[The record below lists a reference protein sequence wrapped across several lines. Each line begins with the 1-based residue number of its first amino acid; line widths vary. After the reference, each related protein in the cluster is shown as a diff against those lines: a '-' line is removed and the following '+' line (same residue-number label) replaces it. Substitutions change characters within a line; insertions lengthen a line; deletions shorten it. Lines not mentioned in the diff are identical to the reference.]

1 MDMLRDMLEDWE
13 GRLLLLLMVVLV
25 AMIPL
30 TIYAMHEE
38 AKEWAAFAEAHDCKV
53 VGRMSGTTS
62 TGLGV
67 GVMPNGQVGTVMT
80 TSTTPSKTAYA
91 CNDGVTYWR

>member
-1 MDMLRDMLEDWE
+1 MDMLRDMLQDWP
-13 GRLLLLLMVVLV
+13 GRIFLLLIVVLV

-30 TIYAMHEE
+30 IIYAMHEE
-38 AKEWAAFAEAHDCKV
+38 AKEWAAFAKAHDCKV
-53 VGRMSGTTS
+53 VGRMSGSTS

-67 GVMPNGQVGTVMT
+67 GVMPNGQIGTVMT
-80 TSTTPSKTAYA
+80 TSTTPAKTGYA

>member
-1 MDMLRDMLEDWE
+1 MEMLRDLTRDWTV
-13 GRLLLLLMVVLV
+13 RFILAIIAALFAL
-25 AMIPL
+25 IPL
-30 TIYAMHEE
+30 TIRAMHQE

-53 VGRMSGTTS
+53 VGKISGSTG

-67 GVMPNGQVGTVMT
+67 GVMPNGQIGTVMT
-80 TSTTPSKTAYA
+80 TTTIPGKTGYA

>member
-1 MDMLRDMLEDWE
+1 MDMLRDMLEDWP
-13 GRLLLLLMVVLV
+13 GRLVLFVLLVLV

-30 TIYAMHEE
+30 AIYDARNE
-38 AKEWAAFAEAHDCKV
+38 AKEWAAFAKAHDCKV
-53 VGRMSGTTS
+53 VGRISGDTT
-62 TGLGV
+62 TGFGV

-80 TSTTPSKTAYA
+80 TSTTPSKTGYA

>member
-1 MDMLRDMLEDWE
+1 MNMLRDMLEDWP
-13 GRLLLLLMVVLV
+13 GRLLLLLTV
-25 AMIPL
+25 AL
-30 TIYAMHEE
+30 AATISLAMYAMYEE
-38 AKEWAAFAEAHDCKV
+38 AKEWASFAKAHDCRV

-80 TSTTPSKTAYA
+80 TSTTPAKTGYA